1 MKAKLKDLF
10 LFKDLDTEIIQE
22 IENLSTELTLPKDS
36 VVFYEGDE
44 SKNMFLL
51 TKGIIKL
58 YKVTSHDKEVILKY
72 FHSNETIAEVANFEN
87 INYPATAQAFTD
99 IEILKI
105 DFEEL
110 KKIIHKNPALSYK
123 IMTSLIK
130 KIRNL
135 ENVISMHIV
144 LDSQER
150 VAKYIYDHTEDFF
163 KTKNI
168 LVAEILNISPETLS
182 RVLRTLKDENI
193 INTSKKF
200 VDKDALK
207 SYFC

>member
-10 LFKDLDTEIIQE
+10 LFSDLDKETIKE
-22 IENLSTELTLPKDS
+22 IENLSTELVLPKDS

-72 FHSNETIAEVANFEN
+72 FHANETIAEVANFEN

-99 IEILKI
+99 IEVLKI
-105 DFEEL
+105 NFEEL
-110 KKIIHKNPALSYK
+110 KKIIFKNPALSYK

-135 ENVISMHIV
+135 ENVISMHII

-150 VAKYIYDHTEDFF
+150 VAKYIYDHTEEFF

-182 RVLRTLKDENI
+182 RVLRTFKDENI